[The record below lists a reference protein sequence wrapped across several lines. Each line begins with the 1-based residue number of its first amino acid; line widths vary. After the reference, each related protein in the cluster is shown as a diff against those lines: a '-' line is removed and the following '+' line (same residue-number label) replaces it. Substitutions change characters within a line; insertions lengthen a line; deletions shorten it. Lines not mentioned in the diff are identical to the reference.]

1 MAPSER
7 QPAATLPFHFDTAEV
22 VTLIVRGIA
31 ALLCVL
37 AVGALYS
44 VLVSRSMATG
54 AGLLVI
60 GAGVLWLGRLVL
72 GNLEGTRGVITRD
85 AVVVQPGGIYGM
97 RMAGPAGTFPLRQF
111 KEVRVDRV
119 MPSEGMQD
127 RGHERVMLVGKE
139 GTPEILVARTD
150 LDAGS
155 ALGRDLAAA
164 LNLPLA
170 ERPAPY

>member
-1 MAPSER
+1 MAPSEP
-7 QPAATLPFHFDTAEV
+7 QPVATLPFHFDTAEV
-22 VTLIVRGIA
+22 VTSIVQGIA
-31 ALLCVL
+31 VLLCVL
-37 AVGALYS
+37 AIGALYS
-44 VLVSRSMATG
+44 VFVSRSMATA

-60 GAGVLWLGRLVL
+60 GAGVLWLGRIVL

-97 RMAGPAGTFPLRQF
+97 PMAGPAGTFPLRQF
-111 KEVRVDRV
+111 KEVRVERV
-119 MPSEGMQD
+119 MPSGDMHS
-127 RGHERVMLVGKE
+127 RGQERVLLVGKE

-150 LDAGS
+150 LDEGR

-164 LNLPLA
+164 LNLRFE